1 MANIANIAAW
11 GGIQNI
17 CPKKHTTCLYTL
29 FNFSDSFT
37 GTLAARFNPL
47 NQQLL
52 FSSSFSLLFK
62 SIFSGSVLPFNRS
75 QVVSIMC

>member
-29 FNFSDSFT
+29 FST
-37 GTLAARFNPL
+37 
-47 NQQLL
+47 
-52 FSSSFSLLFK
+52 
-62 SIFSGSVLPFNRS
+62 S
-75 QVVSIMC
+75 QALSQEH